1 VKDFIEKGRLKF
13 MLVLLTCIVCI
24 VIFMYLY
31 FVAYGRSYMMG
42 EVITLSEEGWTHRI
56 VQPDAG
62 EQVTMRR
69 GFQLSDGETLIT
81 SRQLDIDMPEAAILI
96 RANHQAVN
104 VFLDDTPLL
113 ISAIPIGQNPGM
125 AMHFITLPYDYYGR
139 TLKIEWFSP
148 YYVYSG
154 RTTPVFMGSHTALHA
169 FTFSATMRVVILMGM
184 CLLVGFGIIALTL
197 IQALKGLIYPQ
208 NLAIGVFAVSWAFY
222 IVSIDAISVQ
232 FLPPI
237 MASNY
242 TLGLYAF
249 FQAPLSLF
257 FYFSS
262 KRYKKWMLPAVILH
276 CGYPI
281 VAISLQLLGIVDFAQ
296 LLFFNT
302 RFFIGFIYILILVV
316 LDAIKGDSLSRV
328 VALIFSIACISMI
341 YDFLTGLTWV
351 DTEFYFYRYVY
362 FALIMCV
369 LIHNISVFFRTY
381 YRQAQE
387 GEVLTLQNRLAKDS
401 YENIKMHLHQVGE
414 LKHEMAKHLAAM
426 RTYLKDGRYNE
437 AEQYLS
443 EVGAKADVVT
453 EAVHHNNFLI
463 NAVVHNLLF
472 MARERNVAVHLN
484 LNLNAE
490 PIGISDPDLYSLLN
504 NILDNALE
512 ACEAIPESH
521 ERLIRFSLSRQEPY
535 FLITCTNSR
544 IKDAF
549 LKSEN
554 GGGLETTKK
563 ESGHGYGML
572 IIERIA
578 DTYDGLVDTY
588 YDEDTFK
595 TKVALKG
602 KKEING

>member
-1 VKDFIEKGRLKF
+1 MKNFMDFLQNSNLKF
-13 MLVLLTCIVCI
+13 MFVLLTCIVCI
-24 VIFMYLY
+24 VIFIYLY
-31 FVAYGRSYMMG
+31 FAAYGRSYMTG
-42 EVITLSEEGWTHRI
+42 EIITLSEEGWTHRVI
-56 VQPDAG
+56 QSDTSQQLTG
-62 EQVTMRR
+62 LR
-69 GFQLSDGETLIT
+69 GFQLSDGATLMT
-81 SRQLDIDMPEAAILI
+81 YRQLDIDMPEAAILI

-113 ISAIPIGQNPGM
+113 ISDTPIGQNPGM

-154 RTTPVFMGSHTALHA
+154 STTPVFMGSHTALHA
-169 FTFSATMRVVILMGM
+169 FTFSTTMRVVIFMGM
-184 CLLVGFGIIALTL
+184 CLLVGFGIIALTF

-232 FLPPI
+232 FLPPV
-237 MASNY
+237 MVSNY

-249 FQAPLSLF
+249 FQAPLALF

-262 KRYKKWMLPAVILH
+262 KRYKKWMLPVVILH
-276 CGYPI
+276 CAYPI
-281 VAISLQLLGIVDFAQ
+281 VAISLQLLGIVDAQ

-302 RFFIGFIYILILVV
+302 RFFIGFIYILVLVV
-316 LDAIKGDSLSRV
+316 LDAVKGDGLSRV
-328 VALIFSIACISMI
+328 VAVIFSIACTLMI

-351 DTEFYFYRYVY
+351 AVEFYFYRYAY

-369 LIHNISVFFRTY
+369 LIHNISVFFRNY

-401 YENIKMHLHQVGE
+401 YENIKLHLHQVGE
-414 LKHEMAKHLAAM
+414 LKHEMAKHLVAV

-443 EVGAKADVVT
+443 EVGAKADIVT

-472 MARERNVAVHLN
+472 MAKERNIAVH

-490 PIGISDPDLYSLLN
+490 PIDISDPDLYSLLN

-512 ACEAIPESH
+512 ACEAVAESR
-521 ERLIRFSLSRQEPY
+521 ERFIRFSLSRQEPY

-544 IKDAF
+544 KDAV
-549 LKSEN
+549 LKSED
-554 GGGLETTKK
+554 GGLETTKK
-563 ESGHGYGML
+563 ETGHGYGMF

-588 YDEDTFK
+588 YDEATFK
-595 TKVALKG
+595 IKVALKD
-602 KKEING
+602 KKEII